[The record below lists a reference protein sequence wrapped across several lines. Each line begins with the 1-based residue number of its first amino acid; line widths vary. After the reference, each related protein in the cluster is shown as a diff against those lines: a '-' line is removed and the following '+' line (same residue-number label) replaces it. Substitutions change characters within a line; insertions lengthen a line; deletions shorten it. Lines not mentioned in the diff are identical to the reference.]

1 MTKTCG
7 DCKHYGN
14 NSCYSPKAAL
24 SLLDDVFTTTPA
36 CEHFEPRDLVQLQ
49 TTAPEPRK
57 TPLYRDPLDMLSEET
72 RSKLNRPPRRW
83 QEG

>member
-1 MTKTCG
+1 MSTCG
-7 DCKHYGN
+7 DCRQYGN
-14 NSCYSPKAAL
+14 NSCYSTKAAL
-24 SLLDDVFTTTPA
+24 SLLDDVFTSTPA
-36 CEHFEPRDLVQLQ
+36 CEHFEPREVQLRR
-49 TTAPEPRK
+49 TEPEPRK